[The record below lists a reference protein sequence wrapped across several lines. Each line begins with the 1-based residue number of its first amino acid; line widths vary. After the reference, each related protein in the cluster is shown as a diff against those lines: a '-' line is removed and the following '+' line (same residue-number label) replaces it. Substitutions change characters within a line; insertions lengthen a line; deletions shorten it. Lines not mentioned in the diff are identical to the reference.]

1 MEKYN
6 SYLFYAIHLW
16 KKSSNIS
23 NIKVIFSKL
32 SKQEWKKILDV
43 ISMISLKLTFEF
55 ISKTIND
62 LFSKNIEL

>member
-1 MEKYN
+1 MQFIYE
-6 SYLFYAIHLW
+6 

-55 ISKTIND
+55 ISKTKND